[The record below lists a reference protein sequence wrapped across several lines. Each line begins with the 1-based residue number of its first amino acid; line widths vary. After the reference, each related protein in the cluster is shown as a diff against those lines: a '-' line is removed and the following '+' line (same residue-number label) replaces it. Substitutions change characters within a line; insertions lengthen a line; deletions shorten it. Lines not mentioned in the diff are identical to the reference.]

1 MKLRTPI
8 TPAAMFRCLPVHGC
22 HVFLHTGI
30 MLAYVFWH
38 WPRPSVSAQDYE
50 TRLHAFH
57 QALRLDPPDRFLE
70 SAWFRISG
78 ASWLP
83 KGGYEDWY
91 EIADFAALGILN
103 DAAVSGSRK
112 APHDA
117 VAALADG
124 GAGGL
129 YRLVAGEARWRE
141 CETAVWFR
149 KPTGMTYE
157 ALQAEMGRFAGSAA
171 LWQRQLVL
179 GPTPEF
185 CLQGSV
191 SLKLAEKYQHEEV
204 RLGRTI
210 HT

>member
-1 MKLRTPI
+1 
-8 TPAAMFRCLPVHGC
+8 
-22 HVFLHTGI
+22 

-38 WPRPSVSAQDYE
+38 WPRASVSAQEYE
-50 TRLHAFH
+50 ARLHGFH
-57 QALRLDPPDRFLE
+57 QALRLDPPDGFLD
-70 SAWFRISG
+70 SACFQISG

-91 EIADFAALGILN
+91 EIADFAALGTMN

-112 APHDA
+112 LPHDE
-117 VAALADG
+117 VARLAAG

-141 CETAVWFR
+141 CQTAMWFR
-149 KPTGMTYE
+149 KPAGMTYE
-157 ALQAEMGRFAGSAA
+157 ALQAEIGMYTESAA

-191 SLKLAEKYQHEEV
+191 SLKLAEEFQPEEV
-204 RLGRTI
+204 RLAQIIRP
-210 HT
+210 